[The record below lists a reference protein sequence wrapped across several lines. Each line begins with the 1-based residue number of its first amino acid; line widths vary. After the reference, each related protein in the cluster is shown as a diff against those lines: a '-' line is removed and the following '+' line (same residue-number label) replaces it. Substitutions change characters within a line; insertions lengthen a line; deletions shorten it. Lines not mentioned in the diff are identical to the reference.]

1 MTAPLTPAEQAAA
14 EVLAGHHN
22 ASDAAYSYSS
32 AAFAVEARAVVAAVE
47 PIVAEKTLRDAA
59 DRFIAEH
66 PWEGTRYQREHIAD
80 DLRKYAAQP
89 LSRPTSE
96 ETQK

>member
-1 MTAPLTPAEQAAA
+1 VTAPLTEAEKAAA

-32 AAFAVEARAVVAAVE
+32 AAFAVEARAVVAAVRPE
-47 PIVAEKTLRDAA
+47 LLAE
-59 DRFIAEH
+59 F
-66 PWEGTRYQREHIAD
+66 
-80 DLRKYAAQP
+80 YAAMAEATRKNGSVTAEGFDALALLARQS

-96 ETQK
+96 ETRDDH